1 MTSPKKTP
9 APPSPK
15 KVVKLS
21 TTRLVVKSPPKR
33 DPSAPKDPK
42 RQALGKLGAEA
53 IRGRPIGAKSTIS
66 QAKIKMLAIHGQTPL
81 EFLTAVYR
89 NQLYSDYDV
98 EVVDEAKGLARVYP
112 KLDPITGALDC
123 QHIPVEI
130 ERRIAAATAAAPYV
144 HRKRPIGID
153 GGEGKPLTFVS
164 ADQLSKLSDDELGKL
179 LEVMSKLGIGA
190 EFAGGEQRQ
199 YDLED

>member
-1 MTSPKKTP
+1 MTSNRKTPVPPSPRKAVALAASRQTP
-9 APPSPK
+9 APK
-15 KVVKLS
+15 A
-21 TTRLVVKSPPKR
+21 KR

-42 RQALGKLGAEA
+42 HVALGKKGGAA
-53 IRGRPIGAKSTIS
+53 TRGRPIGAKSTIS
-66 QAKIKMLAIHGQTPL
+66 QAKIKLLSIHGQTPL

-112 KLDPITGALDC
+112 KIDPITGDLDC
-123 QHIPVEI
+123 EHIPVEI

-153 GGEGKPLTFVS
+153 GGEGKALTFIS
-164 ADQLSKLSDDELGKL
+164 ADQLTKLSDTELAKL

-199 YDLED
+199 YDVED